1 MQHEAKTSKN
11 GINGI
16 SQRLGPPIPPYERP
30 EALIYQA
37 KEPPVRSCCKES
49 FLRIDYGCVERMDAQ
64 FFIGMENDEHK
75 KLASIIAAIMTHLT
89 DVYLRV

>member
-1 MQHEAKTSKN
+1 MQHEAKTSTKN

-37 KEPPVRSCCKES
+37 KEPPVTAAARNASRE
-49 FLRIDYGCVERMDAQ
+49 YGTRGRLVAN
-64 FFIGMENDEHK
+64 FFH
-75 KLASIIAAIMTHLT
+75 
-89 DVYLRV
+89 